1 VRIVAH
7 VDMDAFFASVEEKL
21 NPRLAGKPIVVGG
34 SRDSRGV
41 VSAANYAARPY
52 GIHAGM
58 PIAEA
63 ARLCPDAAFI
73 EGDPRKYVHISLQIL
88 DTLKD
93 FTPIIEPFSIDEA
106 FLDLTEAVR
115 QRPRAGAAPPNDPE
129 TALNAAIPLAQ
140 AVQRAV
146 HRRVGLTASI
156 GIAPNKYV
164 AKMGS
169 GLRKP
174 NGLTVLSVS
183 RFREI
188 FETRPVSDLW
198 GIGEKTAISLASLG
212 IRTAG
217 QLARFPREF
226 LTYHFGLNGDHMQ
239 DAARGEDESPVI
251 PYFEGV
257 PVKSMGHEYTLP
269 EDVADRERI
278 GAHLLRLSDQ
288 VGRRLRADG
297 YLGRVIA
304 VKFRNARFKTTIRQR
319 ALAEVTDDENV
330 IHRTACGLLDENWD
344 GKPLRLVGVSVSDL
358 VSAHGFH
365 QHDLFATDQRR
376 RRMTEAAD
384 SLRDKFG
391 DAVLVRAGTLDQG
404 DTHRLSREGA
414 SRSLV
419 RVLSE
424 ERR

>member
-21 NPRLAGKPIVVGG
+21 NPRLAGKPLIVGG
-34 SRDSRGV
+34 SKDSRGV

-58 PIAEA
+58 PITEA
-63 ARLCPDAAFI
+63 ARLCPEAAFI

-93 FTPIIEPFSIDEA
+93 FTPMVEPFSIDEA

-115 QRPRAGAAPPNDPE
+115 PRARDLDAAHDDDSV
-129 TALNAAIPLAQ
+129 LNAAIPLAQ

-146 HRRVGLTASI
+146 LRRVGLTSSI

-174 NGLTVLSVS
+174 NGLTVLSVR
-183 RFREI
+183 RFRDL
-188 FETRPVSDLW
+188 FEARPVSDLW

-217 QLARFPREF
+217 HLARFPREL

-269 EDVADRERI
+269 ENLSDRERI

-304 VKFRNARFKTTIRQR
+304 VKFRNARFKTTIRQH
-319 ALAEVTDDENV
+319 ALAEVTDDEN
-330 IHRTACGLLDENWD
+330 IIYGTACALLDENWD
-344 GKPLRLVGVSVSDL
+344 RKPLRLVGVSVSDL
-358 VSAHGFH
+358 VSAHGYH
-365 QHDLFATDQRR
+365 QHDLFASDEHRR
-376 RRMTEAAD
+376 KMTEAVD
-384 SLRDKFG
+384 SLRNRFG
-391 DAVLVRAGTLDQG
+391 DMALIRAGTLDHG

-419 RVLSE
+419 RVLAE
-424 ERR
+424 ERQ